1 MNQNKKKTGFI
12 KTYPITFL
20 LIISNLFIY
29 IIQEVSGD
37 SSNPVDLVKMGAR
50 YDIYVA
56 NGDWW
61 RFITPNFLHIGF
73 THLLL
78 NLAGLWI
85 FGMLVEKDFS
95 KSKYLL
101 IYFFCGISSNV
112 FSYSSG
118 SWFGFTCG
126 PVGAGASGA
135 IFGLLG
141 AYASYLIVNKNVLGK
156 QGKDSLISIGA
167 IIFINVIYGAAA
179 SGVDHIA
186 HISGIICGLAI
197 GWLLSPAKQLVILPN
212 EMFEN
217 SILVNVKRN
226 NLSLIFIVSFVFLI
240 IITFMAYNQRTQD
253 IAEFSRFC
261 I

>member
-1 MNQNKKKTGFI
+1 M
-12 KTYPITFL
+12 
-20 LIISNLFIY
+20 
-29 IIQEVSGD
+29 
-37 SSNPVDLVKMGAR
+37 
-50 YDIYVA
+50 
-56 NGDWW
+56 
-61 RFITPNFLHIGF
+61 
-73 THLLL
+73 
-78 NLAGLWI
+78 
-85 FGMLVEKDFS
+85 
-95 KSKYLL
+95 
-101 IYFFCGISSNV
+101 
-112 FSYSSG
+112 
-118 SWFGFTCG
+118 
-126 PVGAGASGA
+126 
-135 IFGLLG
+135 
-141 AYASYLIVNKNVLGK
+141 
-156 QGKDSLISIGA
+156 ISIGA

-186 HISGIICGLAI
+186 QISGIICGLAI

>member
-1 MNQNKKKTGFI
+1 MHETQHQLHYFCRLKGSWVLSNQILFDFFLHSLIFFLN
-12 KTYPITFL
+12 L
-20 LIISNLFIY
+20 LIR
-29 IIQEVSGD
+29 
-37 SSNPVDLVKMGAR
+37 MG
-50 YDIYVA
+50 
-56 NGDWW
+56 
-61 RFITPNFLHIGF
+61 
-73 THLLL
+73 
-78 NLAGLWI
+78 
-85 FGMLVEKDFS
+85 
-95 KSKYLL
+95 LL

-240 IITFMAYNQRTQD
+240 IIKAGLNPV
-253 IAEFSRFC
+253 
-261 I
+261 